1 MKQACIGIDCRSK
14 YFYTARVGR
23 VQDTYHVQTLARVE
37 KEPLRGQPFLA
48 GHEIT
53 FGLPDKDVIVKSLH
67 LKDIDAVDPAS
78 IIRFEMACSL
88 LDDEDEFAY
97 DYLPAGDNGRYLALV
112 HHKSCRETLLN
123 LYGFEAGDEK
133 QSVPRYKMRALAL
146 GDGYLGFCRC
156 APTELVCLADFNL
169 PLVSICFIYR
179 QRIVDLA
186 YMTVDRNLSTG
197 PAALDMLAADFKTM
211 VNFRL
216 GLLAEQRWSLPLTSL
231 VVTGDGISED
241 FKTILKKYFLI
252 EVGSPPL
259 LREYFDGCPENK
271 EIPFEKYLVALGLAV
286 N

>member
-1 MKQACIGIDCRSK
+1 MHARIGIDCRTK

-23 VQDTYHVQTLARVE
+23 INDSYHVQTLARIE
-37 KEPLRGQPFLA
+37 KEHLRGQPYLV

-53 FGLPDKDVIVKSLH
+53 IGLPDKDVIVKSLN
-67 LKDIDAVDPAS
+67 LKDIDVADPAS
-78 IIRFEMACSL
+78 VIRFEMACSL
-88 LDDEDEFAY
+88 LDDEDEFAFE
-97 DYLPAGDNGRYLALV
+97 YLPAGDDGRYLALV

-123 LYGFEAGDEK
+123 LYGFEPGDEK
-133 QSVPRYKMRALAL
+133 QSTPRYKMRAMAL

-186 YMTVDRNLSTG
+186 YMRVDRNLSTG
-197 PAALDMLAADFKTM
+197 PVALDMLAADFKTL

-216 GLLAEQRWSLPLTSL
+216 GLLAEQRQPLPLTSL
-231 VVTGDGISED
+231 VITGDDISED
-241 FKTILKKYFLI
+241 FKTILKKYFLAEI
-252 EVGSPPL
+252 GSPQL
-259 LREYFDGCPENK
+259 IREYFNDCPENN